1 YYGDFENLS
10 RSEIKNYTLWY
21 KGRIKNVSGLLLA
34 EIVKSIIELGYVP
47 RNILLDGDNKSI
59 VNQFKERFNFNSSK
73 VITVGIGK
81 DFDYNWNFENDPPQ
95 NLPKDFDLIISQAMF
110 EHLLNPYKHLSDLT
124 KRLQSGGV
132 IIVHTLMP
140 GFAYHRY
147 PIDAFRFFPDWFE
160 AASERL
166 YLSITR
172 KLQRDFNIFYVLKKR
187 YGK

>member
-1 YYGDFENLS
+1 MKSEKILCKIRRSFKKTTNSKPWPCKISKPDKRDYAFKYYC
-10 RSEIKNYTLWY
+10 
-21 KGRIKNVSGLLLA
+21 RIKYGML
-34 EIVKSIIELGYVP
+34 I
-47 RNILLDGDNKSI
+47 
-59 VNQFKERFNFNSSK
+59 FKKRFNFNSSK
-73 VITVGIGK
+73 VITVGIGE

-124 KRLQSGGV
+124 KRLQSGVV
-132 IIVHTLMP
+132 IIVHTFML

-166 YLSITR
+166 NPSITR